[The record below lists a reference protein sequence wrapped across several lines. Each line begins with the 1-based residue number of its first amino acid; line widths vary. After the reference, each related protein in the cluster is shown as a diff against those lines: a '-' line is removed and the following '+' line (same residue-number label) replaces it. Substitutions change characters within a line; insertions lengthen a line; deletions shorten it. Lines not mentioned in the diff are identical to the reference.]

1 MPPLLFGCFPATYIP
16 PLYLS
21 HAFDFLKDVSQA
33 EIFDGSKA
41 FFDNGHKESNMWFKR
56 MELEVWFDRYQYE
69 IEYDIGESAVKT
81 LRLKDVSV
89 DLENVSLRYGY
100 HKGLPELREA
110 VVEQYSNLNENN
122 IVVTTGASE
131 ANFVVVSA
139 LAGPG
144 DHVIVE
150 HPNYPSLYEVP
161 RSLGCEVSLFS
172 LRFEDDFRPDLDR
185 LKTLIRPETKLIS
198 LTHPNNPTGSMMTKE
213 ELQEVIRFVEEKDI
227 FLLFDETYRHMA
239 SDQSLL
245 PPAASLSE
253 KAISISSMS
262 KCFGLPGIRTGWLA
276 TTNSKVLAEV
286 LAIREQVSIANNA
299 LSEVIAVSVLKR
311 KDEFL
316 QKARSRIE
324 KNREVVAEWMRQ
336 QSGFEWVC
344 PEAGVVC
351 LPRLVE
357 PVTITP
363 EKLYRQLAED
373 YKTFVVPGR
382 CFEMDE
388 RYFRIGFGADAAE
401 IQTGL
406 QNLTAAFM
414 DLAT

>member
-1 MPPLLFGCFPATYIP
+1 
-16 PLYLS
+16 
-21 HAFDFLKDVSQA
+21 
-33 EIFDGSKA
+33 
-41 FFDNGHKESNMWFKR
+41 

-81 LRLKDVSV
+81 LCLKDVSV
-89 DLENVSLRYGY
+89 DLENVCLRYGY
-100 HKGLPELREA
+100 HKGLPELRETIA
-110 VVEQYSNLNENN
+110 GQYFDLAGEN

-161 RSLGCEVSLFS
+161 RSLGCDVTLFS
-172 LRFEDDFRPDLDR
+172 LQYRHGFRPDLDE
-185 LKTLIRPETKLIS
+185 LKDLIKPETKLIS

-213 ELQEVIRFVEEKDI
+213 ELKDVIRLVEEKDI

-239 SDQSLL
+239 GEELLL

-253 KAISISSMS
+253 KTISISSMS
-262 KCFGLPGIRTGWLA
+262 KCYGLPGIRTGWLA
-276 TTNSKVLAEV
+276 TKNPEVLAEV

-299 LSEVIAVSVLKR
+299 LSEVIADSVLKR

-316 QKARSRIE
+316 AMARTRILN
-324 KNREVVAEWMRQ
+324 NREVVAAWMQ
-336 QSGFEWVC
+336 DQEDFEWIP

-351 LPRLVE
+351 LPRLKGH
-357 PVTITP
+357 VTISP
-363 EKLYRQLAED
+363 EKLYRKLAEE

-382 CFEMDE
+382 CFEMED
-388 RYFRIGFGADAAE
+388 RYFRIGFGADSDE

-406 QNLTAAFM
+406 ENLSAALT
-414 DLAT
+414 DLQA

>member
-1 MPPLLFGCFPATYIP
+1 
-16 PLYLS
+16 
-21 HAFDFLKDVSQA
+21 
-33 EIFDGSKA
+33 
-41 FFDNGHKESNMWFKR
+41 MWFKR

-69 IEYDIGESAVKT
+69 IRYDIGESAVKT

-89 DLENVSLRYGY
+89 NLENVCLRYGY
-100 HKGLPELREA
+100 HKGLPELRETVA
-110 VVEQYSNLNENN
+110 EQYCDLSGDN
-122 IVVTTGASE
+122 IVITTGASE

-144 DHVIVE
+144 DHVIIE

-161 RSLGCEVSLFS
+161 RSLGCDVTLFP
-172 LRFEDDFRPDLDR
+172 LRFEFGFRPDLDE
-185 LKTLIRPETKLIS
+185 LKELIRPETKLIS
-198 LTHPNNPTGSMMTKE
+198 LTHPNNPTGSMMTKK
-213 ELQEVIRFVEEKDI
+213 ELREVIELVEEKDI

-239 SDQSLL
+239 SDEDLL

-262 KCFGLPGIRTGWLA
+262 KCYGLPGIRTGWLA
-276 TTNSKVLAEV
+276 TKNRGVLAEV

-311 KDEFL
+311 KGEFL
-316 QKARSRIE
+316 QKARDRIE
-324 KNREVVAEWMRQ
+324 NNREVVSKWMQQ
-336 QSGFEWVC
+336 QSACEWIY

-357 PVTITP
+357 PGTVKP
-363 EKLYRQLAED
+363 EGLYRRLAEE

-382 CFEMDE
+382 CFEMEE
-388 RYFRIGFGADAAE
+388 RYFRIGFGADADE

-406 QNLTAAFM
+406 ENLTSALA
-414 DLAT
+414 DLAP